1 VHGARAGVNGTVELL
16 FHADP
21 RTGAVMTPAQA
32 IEVAEA
38 LTVAAEDLTLHRRPG
53 FEPG

>member
-1 VHGARAGVNGTVELL
+1 MLVRRVHGQVELL

-32 IEVAEA
+32 VEIAEA
-38 LTVAAEDLTLHRRPG
+38 LTVAAENR
-53 FEPG
+53 